1 MKQNTQTVVKMVDIV
16 KDFDGFKA
24 NNGISLTL
32 KKGEILA
39 LLGENGAGK
48 STLMRILS
56 GLLEPT
62 SGEIYLNGKK
72 VMIKDATVAKDLGIG
87 MVHQHFMLANSF
99 TVLENIMLG
108 HEITKGPVLDFKK
121 ARKRI
126 LALSKRYGLP
136 INPDAKVANITVAQQ
151 QRVEI
156 LKVLYRGANILIF
169 DEPTAVLTP
178 QEIKEFMKILK
189 GLAAEGKSIILI
201 THKLQ
206 EIKAVADEVTVI
218 RNGKSVGNFEV
229 AKVSDEKLAELMV
242 GHYVQMKLDKPKTKI
257 GPNILNVRHLWVK
270 ENRGTMAVK
279 DLSFDIHAG
288 EILGIAGID
297 GNGQDELVEALTG
310 LRKVNGGAVLI
321 RGKDMTNQKVRKITE
336 RGVSSIPADRQ
347 KYGLILQMSLADNLA
362 LQSYYHEPF
371 SHHGII
377 NFKQIHKHAQN
388 LIKNFDIRTPSK
400 NLPAGELSGGNQQKA
415 IIARELTRDSDLII
429 AFQPTRGLDVGA
441 IEYVHKQL
449 LAQRAKGKAILL
461 ISYELDEILQLSD
474 RILVLHNGQKSG
486 EVRPETTTETE
497 LGLLMTGVNKE
508 KEASQN
514 D

>member
-1 MKQNTQTVVKMVDIV
+1 MKQETQTIVKMVDIV
-16 KDFDGFKA
+16 KDFNGFKA

-32 KKGEILA
+32 RKSEILA

-62 SGEIYLNGKK
+62 SGEIYIRGKK
-72 VMIKDATVAKDLGIG
+72 TVIKDATAAKDLGIG

-108 HEITKGPVLDFKK
+108 HEITRGPVLNFKK
-121 ARKRI
+121 AKDKI
-126 LALSKRYGLP
+126 MKLSEHYGLA
-136 INPDAKVANITVAQQ
+136 INPDAKVSNITVAQQ

-156 LKVLYRGANILIF
+156 LKVLYRGADILIF

-178 QEIKEFMKILK
+178 QEIKEFIKILK

-218 RNGKSVGNFEV
+218 RNGKSVGNFDV
-229 AKVSDEKLAELMV
+229 ASVDNDKLAELMV
-242 GHYVQMKLDKPKTKI
+242 GHHVQMKLDKPEPKL

-270 ENRGTMAVK
+270 ENRGNMAVK
-279 DLSFDIHAG
+279 DLSFDIRAG

-310 LRKVNGGAVLI
+310 LREVNGGAVLVK
-321 RGKDMTNQKVRKITE
+321 GKDMTNQKVRKITE

-362 LQSYYHEPF
+362 LQTYYKEPF
-371 SHHGII
+371 SKHGII
-377 NFKQIHKHAQN
+377 NFKNIHENARN
-388 LIKNFDIRTPSK
+388 LIQKFDVRTPSE
-400 NLPAGELSGGNQQKA
+400 NLPAGELSGGNQQKV
-415 IIARELTRDSDLII
+415 IIARELTRGSDLII

-449 LAQRAKGKAILL
+449 LAERAKGKAILL
-461 ISYELDEILQLSD
+461 VSYELDEILQLSD
-474 RILVLHNGQKSG
+474 RILVLHNGQESG
-486 EVRPETTTETE
+486 EVKPETTNETE
-497 LGLLMTGVNKE
+497 LGLLMTGVKKGKE
-508 KEASQN
+508 GSQE
-514 D
+514 